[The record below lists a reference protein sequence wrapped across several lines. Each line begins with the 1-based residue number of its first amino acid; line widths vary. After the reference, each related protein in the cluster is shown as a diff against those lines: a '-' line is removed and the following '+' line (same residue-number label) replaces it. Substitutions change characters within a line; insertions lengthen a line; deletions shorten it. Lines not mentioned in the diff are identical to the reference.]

1 MNDEQSKELTYS
13 VFLDS
18 FLKIGLYQL
27 QIKLKAL

>member
-18 FLKIGLYQL
+18 FFKIGLYHL
-27 QIKLKAL
+27 QMNQKGL